1 MLRVLHV
8 SSGDLWAGAEAQLF
22 HLLRALR
29 AQEEIHTNVVVFN
42 RGELERRVSGLGLTV
57 DVIDEGV
64 LGPGAMVR
72 RLVHCIGR
80 HKPTIVHTHGFKE
93 NVLGATAALFAGA
106 PRSIR
111 TVHGGS
117 EIAPALWQLK
127 KRAAHALDAFVGRRL
142 QQGAV
147 IVSDTLARHLRGGN
161 MYRAIWTIKNG
172 IDVDE
177 VRRQASEGEP
187 LPPSEAKRVGIIARL
202 VQVKRVDLFLKVAA
216 ELRRDG
222 RAAEFFIVGDGPLR
236 ENLEQ
241 QARALGLETHVRFL
255 GFRTDS
261 LSLMRQMDTV
271 MFTSDHEGMPMAA
284 LEALALGVPIVSRA
298 VGGLTE
304 LINDSTRGVL
314 VDSSK
319 PELLAAGVRQVLDRS
334 SSVRNRPSL
343 LAQEYTTSQ
352 MVQRYVELYRQLSP

>member
-1 MLRVLHV
+1 M
-8 SSGDLWAGAEAQLF
+8 
-22 HLLRALR
+22 
-29 AQEEIHTNVVVFN
+29 
-42 RGELERRVSGLGLTV
+42 
-57 DVIDEGV
+57 
-64 LGPGAMVR
+64 
-72 RLVHCIGR
+72 
-80 HKPTIVHTHGFKE
+80 
-93 NVLGATAALFAGA
+93 
-106 PRSIR
+106 
-111 TVHGGS
+111 
-117 EIAPALWQLK
+117 
-127 KRAAHALDAFVGRRL
+127 
-142 QQGAV
+142 
-147 IVSDTLARHLRGGN
+147 
-161 MYRAIWTIKNG
+161 
-172 IDVDE
+172 
-177 VRRQASEGEP
+177 
-187 LPPSEAKRVGIIARL
+187 
-202 VQVKRVDLFLKVAA
+202 
-216 ELRRDG
+216 
-222 RAAEFFIVGDGPLR
+222 R